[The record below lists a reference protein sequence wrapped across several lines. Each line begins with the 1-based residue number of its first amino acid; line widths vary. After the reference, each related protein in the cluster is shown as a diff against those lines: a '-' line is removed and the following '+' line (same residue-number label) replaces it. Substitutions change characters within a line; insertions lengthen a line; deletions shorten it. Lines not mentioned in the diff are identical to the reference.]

1 MVLGRII
8 ILTGG
13 QELSLVRVTWLTKIF
28 VTGDVLSFLIQ
39 GAGGGMLASAK
50 TKSVTDR
57 GELFVKI
64 GLIIQVLFF
73 GLFILVSIHYSWRL
87 HKHPTEASHITPIS
101 WAAYLRILYFTS
113 LLIMIRS
120 IFRLIEYLQGRNG
133 ELLSHEMYLFI
144 FDAALMFL
152 AMIAFNWKH
161 PSTLIP
167 SNLKGNTQDIETDSD
182 NILMQERERMQER

>member
-8 ILTGG
+8 ILTRG

-39 GAGGGMLASAK
+39 GAGGGMLASAN
-50 TKSVTDR
+50 TKSVTNR

-73 GLFILVSIHYSWRL
+73 GLFILVSIHYNWRL
-87 HKHPTEASHITPIS
+87 HKHPTKASHTTPIS

-167 SNLKGNTQDIETDSD
+167 SNLKDNTQNVETDSD
-182 NILMQERERMQER
+182 SILMQERERMQER